1 MKKVLALLTVALL
14 VGCGSQPGGSGI
26 PSSSTPTSDASEM
39 TQDTSNTAP
48 SSAET
53 VGTFNT
59 NGTIE
64 EQTIYDQDGVL
75 IKASSLTYES
85 SRAKLLINIEN
96 NGTRDLSVLSGT
108 MGLSCNAVNGWM
120 IHDGWI
126 NVDIPAG
133 KKANDN
139 AYFDFEPML
148 ACGITGIETL
158 YVTLQLEFDNNYSNT
173 IITDPIEIKTSLSS
187 NTDQDLS
194 FDKVATRLMNI
205 YTSRTLQFYD
215 DSELFDS
222 SGIKVTGAAY
232 LTSSDGEKILLLEL
246 NNNSDQVL
254 DVDSS
259 NISANGFSLCSS
271 RWSSET
277 LIPGKKGYMCLELD
291 NMKDED
297 DWKAMGITDISD
309 ISLDLGVRNMNYDY
323 LSQPKT
329 ISLHVADS
337 VASADTSGEELYSAN
352 GIRIISKGLQKDNS
366 SVKWKLLIQ
375 NDNDFEIEVSDGWG
389 KKLSID
395 DYMIDYLMWSEYIGA
410 HQSSIAEIEINNSK
424 LQDAGIDPNNIGVA
438 EMELEIKDENYHDI
452 DNPKIVVDFS
462 ATAN

>member
-1 MKKVLALLTVALL
+1 M
-14 VGCGSQPGGSGI
+14 
-26 PSSSTPTSDASEM
+26 
-39 TQDTSNTAP
+39 
-48 SSAET
+48 
-53 VGTFNT
+53 
-59 NGTIE
+59 
-64 EQTIYDQDGVL
+64 
-75 IKASSLTYES
+75 
-85 SRAKLLINIEN
+85 
-96 NGTRDLSVLSGT
+96 
-108 MGLSCNAVNGWM
+108 
-120 IHDGWI
+120 
-126 NVDIPAG
+126 
-133 KKANDN
+133 
-139 AYFDFEPML
+139 
-148 ACGITGIETL
+148 
-158 YVTLQLEFDNNYSNT
+158 
-173 IITDPIEIKTSLSS
+173 
-187 NTDQDLS
+187 
-194 FDKVATRLMNI
+194 
-205 YTSRTLQFYD
+205 
-215 DSELFDS
+215 
-222 SGIKVTGAAY
+222 TGAAY

-337 VASADTSGEELYSAN
+337 VTSADTSGEELYSAN
-352 GIRIISKGLQKDNS
+352 GIRIISKGLQKVNS

-389 KKLSID
+389 KKLSIN

-462 ATAN
+462 ATVN